1 MQNILKEL
9 SQPFQALK
17 QKTFATLY
25 FAQTISLLGDAFTWV
40 GLALLSY
47 QFGKER
53 STPIL
58 AAALTLRVIAFIIFS
73 PFAGVLA
80 DRIDRKKI
88 LYITHFIRMAIVCCL
103 PFVNA
108 EWQIYVLIFLLNIFN
123 AFFTPTYK
131 SIIPQIVE
139 PKNYRQAIGLSN
151 ATFQLL
157 GVLGPG
163 LAGIMAV
170 WFGARDIFFVDA
182 ISFVLAGL
190 LILLLPAALISK
202 PVAEIYQKKL
212 STWEDVLKGAK
223 LLFGNRLIRFSLAI
237 EFISAIAGAMILVNT
252 VGHVKTALQL
262 GDKQYGWTMA
272 AFAIGAAIAAFA
284 AGNFDKSKSRRTS
297 LIIGAFILALSI
309 SIANYT
315 SFPVL
320 LILWSLAG
328 LGQSLAEMPSETLIG
343 ENIEANEQGKV
354 FGSHFSFSHLWWAIA
369 YPLAGFAGSYFP
381 GNDFLFGGILSMI
394 LLLIAYLI
402 FKLKLKKTNYMYRQN
417 IN

>member
-1 MQNILKEL
+1 MPLKKTIEKL

-17 QKTFATLY
+17 QKAFATLY

-47 QFGKER
+47 QFGKGN
-53 STPIL
+53 SAVIL
-58 AAALTLRVIAFIIFS
+58 ATALTLRVLAFIIFS

-80 DRIDRKKI
+80 DRFDRKKI
-88 LYITHFIRMAIVCCL
+88 LYITHFIRMGIVCCL
-103 PFVNA
+103 PFVNT
-108 EWQIYVLIFLLNIFN
+108 EWQIYVLVFLLNIFN

-139 PKNYRQAIGLSN
+139 QKTYRQAIGLSN

-157 GVLGPG
+157 GILGPG

-170 WFGARDIFFVDA
+170 WFGAKEIFFVDA
-182 ISFVLAGL
+182 VSFVLAAI
-190 LILLLPAALISK
+190 LILLLPASLINK
-202 PVAEIYQKKL
+202 PTVTTEQKEV
-212 STWEDVLKGAK
+212 STWVDVLKGAR
-223 LLFGNRLIRFSLAI
+223 LLFGNKLIRFSLII

-272 AFAIGAAIAAFA
+272 AFAIGAAIAAFT
-284 AGNFDKSKSRRTS
+284 AGNIDKSKSRHTS
-297 LIIGAFILALSI
+297 LVIGAFILALSI

-320 LILWSLAG
+320 LLLWLLAG

-343 ENIEANEQGKV
+343 ENIEPNEQGKV
-354 FGSHFSFSHLWWAIA
+354 FGSHFAFSHLWWAIA
-369 YPLAGFAGSYFP
+369 YPIAGFTGSHFP
-381 GNDFLFGGILSMI
+381 GNDFLLGGILSMV
-394 LLLIAYLI
+394 LLLVAYLI
-402 FKLKLKKTNYMYRQN
+402 FRTNN
-417 IN
+417 ISQSEK